1 MRRFLPFLEWFRDY
15 DLAALRV
22 DLISGVTVALV
33 LVPQSMAYAQLAGL
47 PPYYGLYAA
56 FLPPM
61 VASLFGS
68 SRQLATGPV
77 AVVSLMTAAAL
88 EPLATAG
95 STEYIAYAVML
106 ALMVGV
112 FQLLLGVL
120 RLGLVVNLLSH
131 PVVNGFTNAAAL
143 IIATSQLDKIF
154 GVSVEKGDHHY
165 QTVARVVVAAVN
177 STHLPTLAM
186 AVLAFAIMVGLRR
199 LNPRIPNVLVAVVAT
214 VLLSWALG
222 FERNVKV
229 DLADIPS
236 ERLTQL
242 VHRYDQVL
250 AERSML
256 VELRSS
262 TDQILTEAAGDA
274 SHFCERCHPRRELEE
289 FRSPSRSAESE
300 PGMSSRAFA
309 LHQMAGLIGTQIEDL
324 DAHVAAIRS
333 ELRTFRFDRVTAGDG
348 TERFYVR
355 GEVPEGIP
363 FERGRWRIK
372 LGGNPLG
379 ETLTLVGGGTVVA
392 TIPSG
397 LPPLAV
403 PTFNPSIL
411 PRLGMAAIIISILGF
426 MEAISIA
433 KAMAARTRQRL
444 DPNQELIG
452 QGLANIVGCFNQGY
466 AVSGSFSR
474 SAVNLQS
481 GARTGLS
488 SVFSSVVVALVLLF
502 LSGTLYHLPQ
512 SVLAAIIMMAVVGLL
527 NVSGFVHAWRTQRF
541 DGVVSVVTFATTL
554 YTAPELEL
562 GIALGVLLSLGGYM
576 LRSMRPRLSQLAPHP
591 DGSLRDISRHGL
603 DQCPHLAVVSFEGP
617 LNFASTSYL
626 EDAILGRVAALP
638 KLRHLLVAGHGIS
651 ELDASGEE
659 SLRQL
664 VERLRSAG
672 YQVSFSG
679 LNDGVLDVLRRAHL
693 YDVIG
698 EDNFFA
704 TQVQAITAIFPS
716 AHAGGEDPGCPFRA
730 FMPRIS
736 ELSLH
741 PDGSL
746 RDARR
751 HELAVCSHLAI
762 LRFEGPL
769 NQGTAVFLEEEALS
783 LTRVR
788 TPLRQFLF
796 VMHGVTDLTTG
807 GATRL
812 AMLVANLRDSGLG
825 VAFSGFKD
833 EALEVLERTGADE
846 VLGESNL
853 HPTQVMAVAA
863 VYAGAHRGSDE
874 ARCPLRSL
882 APHLTELSLHPDG
895 SLRDAHRHGL
905 TLCDRVAVLRVDGSL
920 AFASADALAA
930 DFATWREGR
939 PEVTHVVFAAHTVA
953 ALHPR
958 DADNLLAFAETVK
971 ESGLEIAFAHL
982 NDQVFEVLAQ
992 SGVADRVG
1000 LERFFATE
1008 VQALAAFYAV
1018 AHPHPDETI
1027 CPLARAVPR
1036 VTDLSLHPD
1045 GSLRD
1050 AQRHGLALCRH
1061 VAAIRFDGPLNF
1073 ATIQLLESELD
1084 RRLTRRT
1091 EVRQVLIAAHTLER
1105 VDAVAAERLCALV
1118 GRLRHD
1124 GYGVA
1129 FSGLRDDVLEV
1140 LELTGC
1146 QQVLGAG
1153 SVFPTQAAA
1162 LAEIHAAAHEGSDE
1176 DPCPLL
1182 DVVRRLE

>member
-1 MRRFLPFLEWFRDY
+1 MMRRILPFLDWFRDY

-106 ALMVGV
+106 ALMVGM

-154 GVSVEKGDHHY
+154 GVAVEKGEHHY
-165 QTVARVVVAAVN
+165 QTVARVVVAALH

-199 LNPRIPNVLVAVVAT
+199 LNPRIPNVLVAVVVAT
-214 VLLSWALG
+214 LLSWTLG
-222 FERNVKV
+222 FERNAKV
-229 DLADIPS
+229 ALSDIPS
-236 ERLTQL
+236 ERLTSL
-242 VHRYDQVL
+242 VHQYDQVL
-250 AERSML
+250 SERTML

-262 TDQILTEAAGDA
+262 TDRDLTATAGDA
-274 SHFCERCHPRRELEE
+274 SHFCERCHPRRDLEA
-289 FRSPSRSAESE
+289 FRNPSPSALSE
-300 PGMSSRAFA
+300 PGMTARAFA

-324 DAHVAAIRS
+324 EAHVSALRN
-333 ELRTFRFDRVTAGDG
+333 ELRSFKFDRATEPDG

-355 GEVPEGIP
+355 GEVPEGVR
-363 FERGRWRIK
+363 FERGRWRIR

-379 ETLTLVGGGTVVA
+379 EHLTLVGGGSVVA
-392 TIPSG
+392 AIPSG
-397 LPPLAV
+397 LPPLQL
-403 PTFNPSIL
+403 PTFKPSLL
-411 PRLGMAAIIISILGF
+411 PRLGAAAIIISILGF

-433 KAMAARTRQRL
+433 KAMATRTRQRL

-452 QGLANIVGCFNQGY
+452 QGLANVVGCFNQGY

-474 SAVNLQS
+474 SAVNLQA

-502 LSGTLYHLPQ
+502 VSGTLYHLPQ
-512 SVLAAIIMMAVVGLL
+512 AVLAAIIMMAVVGLL

-554 YTAPELEL
+554 YTAPELEF
-562 GIALGVLLSLGGYM
+562 GIALGVVLSLGGYV

-591 DGSLRDISRHGL
+591 DGSLKDISRHGL
-603 DQCPHLAVVSFEGP
+603 DQCPYLAVVSFEGP
-617 LNFASTSYL
+617 LNFTSTSYL
-626 EDAILGRVAALP
+626 EDTILSRVAALP

-651 ELDASGEE
+651 EVDASGEE
-659 SLRQL
+659 SLRHL
-664 VERLRSAG
+664 VERLRAAG

-679 LNDGVLDVLRRAHL
+679 LKDEVLDVLRRAHL

-698 EDNFFA
+698 EDHLFA
-704 TQVQAITAIFPS
+704 TPVQAITALFPS

-730 FMPRIS
+730 FMPQIS

-741 PDGSL
+741 ADGSL

-751 HELAVCSHLAI
+751 HELPVCSHLAVV
-762 LRFEGPL
+762 RFEGPL

-783 LTRVR
+783 LAKARST
-788 TPLRQFLF
+788 LRHFVF
-796 VMHGVTDLTTG
+796 VMHGATDVTPG

-812 AMLVANLRDSGLG
+812 AMLVANLRDSGYG

-833 EALEVLERTGADE
+833 DAIEVLEKTGADE
-846 VLGESNL
+846 VLGRSNL
-853 HPTQVMAVAA
+853 HPTQVVAVGA
-863 VYAGAHRGSDE
+863 VYAAAHRGSDE
-874 ARCPLRSL
+874 ERCPLLSL
-882 APHLTELSLHPDG
+882 APHLTELSVHPDG
-895 SLRDAHRHGL
+895 SLRDARRHGL
-905 TLCDRVAVLRVDGSL
+905 AVCDLVAVLRFDGPL
-920 AFASADALAA
+920 AFAGAGALEA
-930 DFATWREGR
+930 DFASWRERR
-939 PEVTHVVFAAHTVA
+939 PTVTHVVFAANTLNT
-953 ALHPR
+953 LHLR
-958 DADNLLAFAETVK
+958 DADNLLAFTEFVRAA
-971 ESGLEIAFAHL
+971 GLELAFANV
-982 NDQVFEVLAQ
+982 NDHVFEVLAQ
-992 SGVADRVG
+992 HGVADRVG
-1000 LERFFATE
+1000 LDHFYATD
-1008 VQALAAFYAV
+1008 VQALAACY
-1018 AHPHPDETI
+1018 
-1027 CPLARAVPR
+1027 
-1036 VTDLSLHPD
+1036 
-1045 GSLRD
+1045 
-1050 AQRHGLALCRH
+1050 
-1061 VAAIRFDGPLNF
+1061 
-1073 ATIQLLESELD
+1073 
-1084 RRLTRRT
+1084 
-1091 EVRQVLIAAHTLER
+1091 
-1105 VDAVAAERLCALV
+1105 
-1118 GRLRHD
+1118 
-1124 GYGVA
+1124 
-1129 FSGLRDDVLEV
+1129 
-1140 LELTGC
+1140 
-1146 QQVLGAG
+1146 
-1153 SVFPTQAAA
+1153 
-1162 LAEIHAAAHEGSDE
+1162 AAAHAEPEQIID
-1176 DPCPLL
+1176 CPLREA
-1182 DVVRRLE
+1182 VRRSG